1 MDEAIP
7 VLISGLRKGITLN
20 SQNHGQHTFHPH
32 RGMSNI
38 HDPNQIILL
47 ITQLVVKSVAEI
59 SPVDYIV
66 CAHKAIDQDEVAAL
80 LQPAI
85 DSRTTIVVIQNGVG
99 NEEPFRKRFPD
110 NPIIT
115 CVVRSLHIVNSSLV
129 LTSTDVGRSH
139 ADKSW
144 DCLAHQIRGYA
155 DRLIP

>member
-1 MDEAIP
+1 
-7 VLISGLRKGITLN
+7 
-20 SQNHGQHTFHPH
+20 
-32 RGMSNI
+32 MSNI

-110 NPIIT
+110 NSIIT
-115 CVVRSLHIVNSSLV
+115 CVVRSLHIVNSGLV

-144 DCLAHQIRGYA
+144 DCRAHQIRGYA
-155 DRLIP
+155 DRLIPQPQGRKPSRATTT